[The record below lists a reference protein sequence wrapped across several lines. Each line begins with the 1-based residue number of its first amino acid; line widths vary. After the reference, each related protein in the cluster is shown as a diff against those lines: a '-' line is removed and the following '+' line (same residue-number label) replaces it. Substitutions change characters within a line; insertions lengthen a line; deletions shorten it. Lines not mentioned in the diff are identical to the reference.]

1 MTFTG
6 FSNPKKEISG
16 EMRYQF
22 QFDAK
27 NKILLLRFEGRLT
40 DELAAELYWAVRKCS
55 ITTDAR
61 AGIWDLSPVTEFDVS
76 PEMIFDLA
84 NREPAMPDATR
95 RPRFIVAPAM
105 LGHGISRLI
114 EFTTSDRNPLLK
126 IVLSVDEALAALG
139 VQAPHFEPLELL
151 RPGVCTN

>member
-1 MTFTG
+1 MAFTG

-16 EMRYQF
+16 EVGYQF

-40 DELAAELYWAVRKCS
+40 DELAVELYWAVRRCS

-61 AGIWDLSPVTEFDVS
+61 AGIWDFSPVIEFEVT

-84 NREPAMPDATR
+84 NWEPAMTDATR
-95 RPRFIVAPAM
+95 RPRFIVAPTM
-105 LGHGISRLI
+105 LGHGVSRLI

-126 IVLSVDEALAALG
+126 IALG
-139 VQAPHFEPLELL
+139 RGVRSIQCSISAPRTF
-151 RPGVCTN
+151 GVVTIGRLH